1 MKNAKKSMFITT
13 ILMVAVLIVAVSTA
27 TFAWY
32 TASTTANSNAVTLS
46 SAESQSAN
54 IAVGWV
60 DSADTATITLAAPAT
75 GVTYNPT
82 APKTKFTVGDSYAA
96 AAFYTAGIDANKN
109 FTSAGVSST
118 PFQATNPETETDHD
132 FFVINNNANS
142 GVTVR
147 MACDI
152 EGDLANQIV
161 VAVYVDGKFSAIFTN
176 IAAGYTYGEI
186 TGPVTVEEVTTQ
198 QAASS
203 LSKDSSLT
211 ATYVDIPLEAKV
223 ADGTDHYETV
233 SFYAWLD
240 GSATQDA
247 QAGKTVSI
255 KFNFTVAPE
264 AGD

>member
-32 TASTTANSNAVTLS
+32 TASTTATSNVVTIS

-60 DSADTATITLAAPAT
+60 DSADTASITFAAP
-75 GVTYNPT
+75 GEDVTYNPT
-82 APKTKFTVGDSYAA
+82 APIDKFVVGEAYSD

-109 FTSAGVSST
+109 FTSAGVVSA
-118 PFQATNPETETDHD
+118 PFKSTNPDSETDND

-147 MACDI
+147 MSCEI
-152 EGDLANQIV
+152 TGDLANQIV
-161 VAVYVDGKFSAIFTN
+161 VAVYVDGKFAAIFTN
-176 IAAGYTYGEI
+176 ISAGYTYGEI

-203 LSKDSSLT
+203 LAKDAELT
-211 ATYVDIPLEAKV
+211 KSYVDVALGAKV
-223 ADGTDHYETV
+223 ADGTAHFEEV

-247 QAGKTVSI
+247 QAGKEVSI
-255 KFNFTVAPE
+255 KFNFTVAE
-264 AGD
+264 